1 MGKPIVRKNSSI
13 NNSIA
18 LFEFYKIQKKK
29 TSLSSNGKNITIKSK
44 PIINSKYWI
53 TNSASLI
60 NNLSPTSLSFEDSS
74 CVVESDP
81 SNDFF
86 INELEQQN
94 FDNINIKPNE
104 SNYQKILTDLDLAF
118 KYDKEGK
125 YDEAYPIF
133 KQHADAGNAEAQ
145 LKVGIYL
152 RNRSVNSIDTLH
164 SVKYL
169 KKAALQNLP
178 EAQYLYG
185 TAIINRLAFGEKIEK
200 GLNYLKMAAL
210 QNHILAME
218 DFGKYLKEGK
228 LIEKD
233 VLLGEEF
240 IKKASQLKKLKL

>member
-1 MGKPIVRKNSSI
+1 M
-13 NNSIA
+13 
-18 LFEFYKIQKKK
+18 
-29 TSLSSNGKNITIKSK
+29 
-44 PIINSKYWI
+44 
-53 TNSASLI
+53 
-60 NNLSPTSLSFEDSS
+60 
-74 CVVESDP
+74 VETDP
-81 SNDFF
+81 SDDFF

-94 FDNINIKPNE
+94 NIIDFNLE
-104 SNYQKILTDLDLAF
+104 STYQNVLKDLNLAF
-118 KYDKEGK
+118 KYDKEKK

-152 RNRSVNSIDTLH
+152 RNRYVNSIDTLH

-218 DFGKYLKEGK
+218 DFGNYLKEGK
-228 LIEKD
+228 FIEKD
-233 VLLGEEF
+233 ILQGEEF
-240 IKKASQLKKLKL
+240 IKKATQLKELKL

>member
-1 MGKPIVRKNSSI
+1 MGKPIIRKNSSI
-13 NNSIA
+13 NNNVT
-18 LFEFYKIQKKK
+18 LFELYKIQKKK
-29 TSLSSNGKNITIKSK
+29 SSLSNKLS
-44 PIINSKYWI
+44 IINSKCWI
-53 TNSASLI
+53 TNSSLI
-60 NNLSPTSLSFEDSS
+60 NNLSPTTLSFEDSS
-74 CVVESDP
+74 YIVDTDP
-81 SNDFF
+81 SDDFF

-94 FDNINIKPNE
+94 FDNIIKNNK
-104 SNYQKILTDLDLAF
+104 STYQKGLKDLNLAF
-118 KYDKEGK
+118 KYDKEER

-133 KQHADAGNAEAQ
+133 KQHADVGNAEAQ

-152 RNRSVNSIDTLH
+152 RNRYVNSIDTLH

-228 LIEKD
+228 IIKKD
-233 VLLGEEF
+233 ISQGEEF